1 LRTVL
6 KVPYRKT
13 PKERAG
19 SPVAKRTV
27 LDHPKFINLKVELAM
42 SKAEAIG
49 YLECL
54 WHFCARFTP
63 AGNIGKYPNEQIEA
77 WLEWKGEKGR
87 LVAAMTRTGWLD
99 ECPENRLVVHDW
111 ADHCDEATK
120 KSMKRAGITFCT
132 PATPRPNSE
141 PLIYFIQDDVTK
153 FIKIGFTE
161 GSVSSRIDALQT
173 GNPNK
178 LIALATYPG
187 TKTEEKK
194 LHERFKSDRALR
206 EWFRP
211 SAALLAYVADIGRQN
226 PPALP
231 SLALPSPA
239 LPEPS
244 DVRSPPEPLERKREE
259 IFADLPKALNVPK
272 FREAWGLWERYRVDS
287 GHGCV
292 QPMSRI
298 QNWHDLEKFGAV
310 KAESLVRNA
319 IAKGWKQIHY
329 DAKVPDI
336 KPPPDPHRIDPVLAR
351 LRAEDAAAEKSAY
364 QGGKTREALKR
375 EAG

>member
-1 LRTVL
+1 
-6 KVPYRKT
+6 
-13 PKERAG
+13 
-19 SPVAKRTV
+19 VAKRTV
-27 LDHPKFINLKVELAM
+27 LDHPKFINLKAALFQPKGATL
-42 SKAEAIG
+42 G
-49 YLECL
+49 WLESV
-54 WHFCARFTP
+54 WHFCAKFTP
-63 AGNIGKYPNEQIEA
+63 QGNIGKYPDTTIED
-77 WLEWKGEKGR
+77 WVEWNGKPGA
-87 LVAAMTRTGWLD
+87 L
-99 ECPENRLVVHDW
+99 
-111 ADHCDEATK
+111 
-120 KSMKRAGITFCT
+120 
-132 PATPRPNSE
+132 
-141 PLIYFIQDDVTK
+141 
-153 FIKIGFTE
+153 
-161 GSVSSRIDALQT
+161 IDALVKT
-173 GNPNK
+173 GWIDVSEEHR
-178 LIALATYPG
+178 LVIHDWHDHADDS
-187 TKTEEKK
+187 TKKNLKRGNLDFLSEKRK
-194 LHERFKSDRALR
+194 KRVRKMSGHVQDMSGVGETHVGQF
-206 EWFRP
+206 
-211 SAALLAYVADIGRQN
+211 